1 MDWLGSNAF
10 FVIILVLCI
19 GMHFFH
25 GHGGHGSHEDE
36 DGPDKT

>member
-25 GHGGHGSHEDE
+25 GHGGHGSHDDE
-36 DGPDKT
+36 DGPDKG